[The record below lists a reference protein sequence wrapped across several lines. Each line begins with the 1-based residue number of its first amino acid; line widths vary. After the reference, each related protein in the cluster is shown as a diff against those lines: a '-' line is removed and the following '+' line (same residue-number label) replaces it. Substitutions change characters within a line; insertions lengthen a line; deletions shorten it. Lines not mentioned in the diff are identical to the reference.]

1 MLEFKYKI
9 KTKTNMENS
18 KHTDFDVLENLE
30 MPVSGENQV
39 SSAIIEPSEITENIC
54 ETAVNEWK
62 MEAVEAEVK
71 QAKKSILHYA
81 VFMLK
86 YSFTCGF
93 IFALLLVGTNFNAY
107 FNIAKGYVFSW
118 ELQKNEAGLINSV
131 EAGNIEAKNEK
142 IENIILESRDAKYE
156 EKMEELEKEE
166 EKVFHSIQK
175 IAAKAKQSDIHL
187 DIAIAPYENRIVIP
201 KIWKNIPLLDVKDR
215 PVEWVVELNNIFMEE
230 LENGVVRYPGSAK
243 PWEQW
248 NAFIFGHSSN
258 FPWLDGDY
266 KDVFALLH
274 KLDVWDEVIVFY
286 GQRKYTYRMKEK
298 EVIRPGDVDILK
310 RDKGI
315 SELTLMTCWPVGTT
329 LNRMILIGELVEE

>member
-1 MLEFKYKI
+1 MLEFRYKI

-18 KHTDFDVLENLE
+18 NQTDFDVLESLGILE
-30 MPVSGENQV
+30 QESFQEPQIVEEVQKIWEI
-39 SSAIIEPSEITENIC
+39 ALEEKTQAEWII
-54 ETAVNEWK
+54 V
-62 MEAVEAEVK
+62 
-71 QAKKSILHYA
+71 QKKWVLHYA
-81 VFMLK
+81 VFTIK
-86 YSFTCGF
+86 YCFTCGF

-142 IENIILESRDAKYE
+142 IEKVILESRDEKYE
-156 EKMEELEKEE
+156 QKMQELEKEE

-175 IAAKAKQSDIHL
+175 IATKAQTSDINL

-201 KIWKNIPLLDVKDR
+201 KIGKNIPLLDVKDR

-243 PWEQW
+243 PGEKW
-248 NAFIFGHSSN
+248 NAFVFGHSSN

-274 KLDVWDEVIVFY
+274 KLDVGDEVIVFY
-286 GQRKYTYRMKEK
+286 WQRKYTYRMKEK
-298 EVIRPGDVDILK
+298 QVIRPGDVDILK
-310 RDKGI
+310 RDKWI

-329 LNRMILIGELVEE
+329 LNRMILIWELVEE